1 MRKAGLAAKSDCHGR
16 AGEQLRLRES
26 IRFAKKV
33 APRFGSALFAYG
45 WYRTQSWLGVTGQA
59 AMLSVGSE
67 RADEVLDC
75 IDV

>member
-1 MRKAGLAAKSDCHGR
+1 MRKAGLAVKTDCHGR
-16 AGEQLRLRES
+16 AGEQRRLRES

-33 APRFGSALFAYG
+33 ATRFGSALIAYG
-45 WYRTQSWLGVTGQA
+45 WYRSQSWLGVSGQA
-59 AMLSVGSE
+59 AMQLVGSE